1 MLPESRLQSFGQKT
15 GQYDTGGRQRTEC
28 EEWSSKCCQ
37 SYDYVL
43 LEMKLSRQI
52 FVGDCEE
59 GPLCSFV
66 YIFRD
71 DRLEG
76 DEGIWLSSY
85 SLLHMCQLSI
95 KHISS
100 PESRLCSEIGKH
112 NNKIISPWL
121 RRFVRP
127 KQQKYYSWN
136 IFLFTN
142 LTVLPAQTNIL
153 FFPSSHVSFLT
164 ILKEMGCQ
172 QK

>member
-1 MLPESRLQSFGQKT
+1 MTLVLPESRLQSFGQKT

-28 EEWSSKCCQ
+28 EERSTKCCQ

-76 DEGIWLSSY
+76 DEGI
-85 SLLHMCQLSI
+85 
-95 KHISS
+95 
-100 PESRLCSEIGKH
+100 
-112 NNKIISPWL
+112 
-121 RRFVRP
+121 
-127 KQQKYYSWN
+127 
-136 IFLFTN
+136 
-142 LTVLPAQTNIL
+142 
-153 FFPSSHVSFLT
+153 
-164 ILKEMGCQ
+164 
-172 QK
+172 